1 MSADIKEIYDT
12 LYYGGEI
19 EFNYSNASYMMEA
32 SYSAGLALLTIWKID
47 SSDNGKNSMELYN
60 KNFQQKEQ
68 GIDDML
74 NAKVFDNRSFLDI
87 ANEVEVDFI
96 A

>member
-19 EFNYSNASYMMEA
+19 EFNYSNNSYMMEA
-32 SYSAGLALLTIWKID
+32 SYSAGLSLLTIWKID
-47 SSDNGKNSMELYN
+47 SSENGENSMELYN

-74 NAKVFDNRSFLDI
+74 TAKVFDNHSFLDI
-87 ANEVEVDFI
+87 VNEIEIDFI

>member
-19 EFNYSNASYMMEA
+19 EFRYKNNCYMMEA
-32 SYSAGLALLTIWKID
+32 AYPDGKPLLTLWKIA
-47 SSDNGKNSMELYN
+47 STENGENTVELYN
-60 KNFQQKEQ
+60 KCFQSKEQ
-68 GIDDML
+68 GIEDML
-74 NAKVFDNRSFLDI
+74 SAKVFNNNSFSDI
-87 ANEVEVDFI
+87 VNEIEIDFI